1 MPEKRGQGAGL
12 PHDPEAKTVGNDPE
26 KRWRGGKGE
35 SVRIEERINA
45 TYSEILN
52 GGTRRQITDKIAS
65 RFNVSVRTANEDYRK
80 AMVLLKEEQI
90 ATRSDLLNQIQA
102 LRLAGARKALAK
114 GQLQTFSML
123 LKDMGA
129 VIQEVEPLNSSDSA
143 PQLNI
148 SIEAPGASTK
158 KAPEDSEA

>member
-12 PHDPEAKTVGNDPE
+12 PHDPEVKTVGNDPE
-26 KRWRGGKGE
+26 KRWRGGKGAAH
-35 SVRIEERINA
+35 RIEERVNA
-45 TYSEILN
+45 CYSYILE
-52 GGTRRQITDKIAS
+52 GGTRRQITERLSS
-65 RFNVSVRTANEDYRK
+65 RFGTSVRTSENDYK
-80 AMVLLKEEQI
+80 AAMELLKEEQI

-129 VIQEVEPLNSSDSA
+129 VIGEVEPMAGDDAA
-143 PQLNI
+143 PTLNI
-148 SIEAPGASTK
+148 QIEDNRNK
-158 KAPEDSEA
+158 KD